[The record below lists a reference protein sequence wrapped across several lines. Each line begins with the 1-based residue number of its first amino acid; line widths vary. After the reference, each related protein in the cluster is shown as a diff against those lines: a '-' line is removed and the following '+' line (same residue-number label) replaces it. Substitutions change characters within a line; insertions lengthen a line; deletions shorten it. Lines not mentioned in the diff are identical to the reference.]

1 MVRSNTG
8 AGGYEGQQAISRP
21 PFEHL
26 GPFVSMSLLDRFMG
40 RLRSGSRKAS
50 GSSSVNLVDDVSASS
65 RRPDD
70 IGINRAPEPMPWT
83 VSRLER
89 IVRRANAQSGDE
101 QFLLEARHARHCLS
115 RFWLGAPI
123 DQLETLY
130 AGAIGQVYRM
140 LLMGVLPSQPLANDE
155 QIWQQTLA
163 DRLMKDFKAPERIN
177 LLLAAMPY
185 CQREQMGI
193 NEPAEHLP
201 SWLLMD
207 YASCFDDDLA
217 RQLSQPIGLLDQ
229 GIEPVPVSMPV
240 PVPVP
245 AELAMRQPEPS
256 TAEAP
261 PRPTAP
267 LPVPLLSETR
277 GQEGFGLFQTPEF
290 VERMA
295 GLINLYTIDR
305 NDPEVR
311 RELASLR
318 RLIGQLWLDVS
329 GEQLEDLYCSPM
341 GGVFR
346 SLLASDFGSD
356 PLEPEDRQV
365 RGSLTELAQD
375 QGHPMNSQ
383 ALLAAMLFYA
393 QGSMELGAGKNDLPP
408 WLQRD
413 FGTLAGH

>member
-1 MVRSNTG
+1 MFE
-8 AGGYEGQQAISRP
+8 AIPAPEGQRISRP
-21 PFEHL
+21 KAAQPSEHL
-26 GPFVSMSLLDRFMG
+26 GPFVSMSFLNRLMG
-40 RLRSGSRKAS
+40 RLRSGSRTAS
-50 GSSSVNLVDDVSASS
+50 GSSSVNLVDDLNASS

-70 IGINRAPEPMPWT
+70 IGINLAPEPMAWT

-155 QIWQQTLA
+155 QIWQQALA
-163 DRLMKDFKAPERIN
+163 DRLVKNFKAPERIN

-185 CQREQMGI
+185 CQRDQMRI
-193 NEPAEHLP
+193 SEPAEHLP
-201 SWLLMD
+201 GWLLAD

-229 GIEPVPVSMPV
+229 GIEPL
-240 PVPVP
+240 PVP
-245 AELAMRQPEPS
+245 AERAMVQPEPHA
-256 TAEAP
+256 AEAP
-261 PRPTAP
+261 PRPSA
-267 LPVPLLSETR
+267 PVPLLSETL

-295 GLINLYTIDR
+295 GLINLHTIDR
-305 NDPEVR
+305 DDPEVR
-311 RELASLR
+311 AELGSLR
-318 RLIGQLWLDVS
+318 RLIGQLWLDVAD
-329 GEQLEDLYCSPM
+329 EQLEDLYCSPM

-346 SLLASDFGSD
+346 SLLASDFGSA
-356 PLEPEDRQV
+356 PLQPEESQL

-375 QGHPMNSQ
+375 QSHPMNSQ
-383 ALLAAMLFYA
+383 ALLAVMMFYA
-393 QGSMELGAGKNDLPP
+393 QGTMELGAGKNDLPP

-413 FGTLAGH
+413 FGTLSGH

>member
-1 MVRSNTG
+1 
-8 AGGYEGQQAISRP
+8 
-21 PFEHL
+21 
-26 GPFVSMSLLDRFMG
+26 
-40 RLRSGSRKAS
+40 
-50 GSSSVNLVDDVSASS
+50 
-65 RRPDD
+65 
-70 IGINRAPEPMPWT
+70 
-83 VSRLER
+83 
-89 IVRRANAQSGDE
+89 
-101 QFLLEARHARHCLS
+101 
-115 RFWLGAPI
+115 
-123 DQLETLY
+123 
-130 AGAIGQVYRM
+130 
-140 LLMGVLPSQPLANDE
+140 
-155 QIWQQTLA
+155 
-163 DRLMKDFKAPERIN
+163 MKDFKAPERIN

-245 AELAMRQPEPS
+245 AELAMGQPEPS